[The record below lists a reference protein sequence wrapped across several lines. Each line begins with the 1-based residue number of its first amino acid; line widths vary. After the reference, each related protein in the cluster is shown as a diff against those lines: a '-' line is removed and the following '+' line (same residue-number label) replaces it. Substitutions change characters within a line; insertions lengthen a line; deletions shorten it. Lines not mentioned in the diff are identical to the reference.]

1 MSLLSLPILVARKAA
16 RAVTCS
22 RSTQHKTLAAA
33 ALLTITSLAS
43 AANAQTA
50 GYIQTNLIS
59 DGAVTAAN
67 TNPSLINPWGL
78 SIGPAFWTDTEG
90 SGLSLVTDASGNPSF
105 NVTIPPAASTSAHG
119 SPTGTI
125 FNADDTVFTIPNS
138 TSAVFLFAT
147 LDGTIAAWNTNT
159 PQAVTVVNNSGN
171 NASYTD
177 IVANTNS
184 TGTFLL
190 AANFAG
196 GTVDVFDKNF
206 AVAHLAGSFSD
217 PGLPAGYSPFGIHS
231 IGGKVYVTYAERNA
245 STGTETVGAGL
256 GYVDVFDTN
265 GNLLSEA
272 IAQSVLN
279 APWGMALAPAGFG
292 TFAGDLLVGNFG
304 DGTINAF
311 DPTSFAFKGTLQ
323 DSTGTAITNSG
334 LWEIVFGTSNSGG
347 TGDPNTLYLAAGLN
361 GGKDG
366 VVAAITV
373 AQPSSGTG
381 SFSFGTATGSVT
393 ATSSTPG
400 TLNLSLTGS
409 GGFSGPVTLS
419 CSGLPSG
426 ATCSFNPATL
436 QLSGTTAATAVLTVA
451 EGAAAAPTPTPS
463 PVGYTQQSSLK
474 TSHTPYA
481 LAFLAPLGL
490 LGFAGI
496 RRRRS
501 LAKGLLL
508 MAVAAMVS
516 FGVMGCSSNSPM
528 AAAAAPTAPT
538 TPQSTTT
545 QFTVT
550 ATSGTITQSM
560 MVTLTLD

>member
-1 MSLLSLPILVARKAA
+1 MSLLSRSVLVARKTA
-16 RAVTCS
+16 RAVLRA
-22 RSTQHKTLAAA
+22 RSVQPRTFAAA
-33 ALLTITSLAS
+33 ALLSITSLAPF
-43 AANAQTA
+43 AHAQNG
-50 GYIQTNLIS
+50 GYTQTNLIS
-59 DGAVTAAN
+59 DGAVPATN
-67 TNPSLINPWGL
+67 TNPNLINPWGL
-78 SIGPAFWTDTEG
+78 SIGTDFWIDAAG

-105 NVTIPPAASTSAHG
+105 SVAIPPAASTSAHG
-119 SPTGTI
+119 APSGTV
-125 FNADDTVFTIPNS
+125 FNPDDTVFTIPNS
-138 TSAVFLFAT
+138 TSASFLFAT
-147 LDGTIAAWNTNT
+147 LDGTIAAWNANT
-159 PQAVTVVNNSGN
+159 TPAVTVVNNSQT

-177 IVANTNS
+177 IAIDTNS

-190 AANFAG
+190 AANFAA

-217 PGLPAGYSPFGIHS
+217 PGIPSGYSPFGIHS
-231 IGGKVYVTYAERNA
+231 IGGKVYVTYAQLNP
-245 STGTETVGAGL
+245 STGHETVGAGL
-256 GYVDVFDTN
+256 GYVDVFDAN

-272 IAQSVLN
+272 ISQSVLN

-323 DSTGTAITNSG
+323 NATGTTITNSG
-334 LWEIVFGTSNSGG
+334 LWEIVFGTSNMGG
-347 TGDPNTLYLAAGLN
+347 AGDPNTLYIAAGLN

-373 AQPSSGTG
+373 AQPTSGTG
-381 SFSFGTATGSVT
+381 SFAFSATAGSVT
-393 ATSSTPG
+393 VSSGTPG

-426 ATCSFNPATL
+426 DSCSFSPATL
-436 QLSGTTAATAVLTVA
+436 QISGASAVTSVLTVS
-451 EGAAAAPTPTPS
+451 AAAQTTPAPPPPT
-463 PVGYTQQSSLK
+463 GYTQSSLK
-474 TSHTPYA
+474 SSHTPYA

-501 LAKGLLL
+501 LLKGALL
-508 MAVAAMVS
+508 MAAAAIIS
-516 FGVMGCSSNSPM
+516 FGVVGCSSNSP
-528 AAAAAPTAPT
+528 AADATTPNSPT
-538 TPQSTTT
+538 TPTTT
-545 QFTVT
+545 QFTVN
-550 ATSGTITQSM
+550 ATSGSTTQSM
-560 MVTLTLD
+560 TVTLTLN